1 MPGAHRAPAQRN
13 RFFGGCRKG
22 RLGWAWVLRPGGPQA
37 AGLEEK
43 TGPWDPRSRE
53 VTAQSGAVGS
63 RTQAL
68 PWRWLSLAG
77 KMVTTRRQR
86 SETPFTLGMEEGGS
100 EGKRFTG
107 NLTLKLAL
115 GR

>member
-1 MPGAHRAPAQRN
+1 MVCTFLNAGYLLA
-13 RFFGGCRKG
+13 
-22 RLGWAWVLRPGGPQA
+22 LGHLGSS
-37 AGLEEK
+37 E
-43 TGPWDPRSRE
+43 S
-53 VTAQSGAVGS
+53 S